1 MLFSL
6 NLSQDIYVPWC
17 CVQIA
22 AALEFFLRPEN
33 DFITGQVLAVDGG
46 LSTLHP
52 HRADEYG
59 V

>member
-1 MLFSL
+1 VR
-6 NLSQDIYVPWC
+6 QTTR
-17 CVQIA
+17 
-22 AALEFFLRPEN
+22 LEFFLRSEN

-52 HRADEYG
+52 HHAQEYG

>member
-1 MLFSL
+1 ML
-6 NLSQDIYVPWC
+6 
-17 CVQIA
+17 QIA
-22 AALEFFLRPEN
+22 AALEFFLSPEN

-52 HRADEYG
+52 HKAQDYG

>member
-1 MLFSL
+1 L
-6 NLSQDIYVPWC
+6 
-17 CVQIA
+17 QIA
-22 AALEFFLRPEN
+22 SALAFFLAPEN

-52 HRADEYG
+52 HHVEEYG